1 VCLVG
6 VVLGLCVG
14 RELTA
19 HMLPCLI
26 MRLLSYRIWCQQGKM
41 LKVIWCWCADSPV
54 QDSYT
59 LTNML
64 SVPCA
69 EQAPTHEHAVCS
81 CCSRVLL
88 VYMLCCLTC
97 GVSPFAH
104 HNCALRHTMGPRPCY
119 KTQDQQGTPLTP
131 QQHMPWFVAGP
142 SLARQQMRACRL
154 HFPGAV
160 LLLWGGLAVP
170 CRSLGLVERCTLPA
184 LCDLLLWSIK
194 MVSKGGLGL
203 GQGVQVGWRDLG
215 PVRVWSTR
223 VCGVPGFDFV
233 CRLCTPTGCSWRQ
246 RVMQAVAVLAF
257 APRNACRHSRPWSRA
272 AAAVG
277 IITTSSC
284 WYTVCTASK
293 GGSSTHNRAN
303 AEQGGA
309 CERWCFC

>member
-1 VCLVG
+1 MPGDVGVCLVG

-97 GVSPFAH
+97 GVSSFAH
-104 HNCALRHTMGPRPCY
+104 HNCALRHTMGPP
-119 KTQDQQGTPLTP
+119 T
-131 QQHMPWFVAGP
+131 
-142 SLARQQMRACRL
+142 
-154 HFPGAV
+154 
-160 LLLWGGLAVP
+160 LL
-170 CRSLGLVERCTLPA
+170 
-184 LCDLLLWSIK
+184 
-194 MVSKGGLGL
+194 
-203 GQGVQVGWRDLG
+203 Q
-215 PVRVWSTR
+215 
-223 VCGVPGFDFV
+223 
-233 CRLCTPTGCSWRQ
+233 
-246 RVMQAVAVLAF
+246 
-257 APRNACRHSRPWSRA
+257 NSRPAGHSIDPTA
-272 AAAVG
+272 AHAL
-277 IITTSSC
+277 
-284 WYTVCTASK
+284 VCCGPLFGQA
-293 GGSSTHNRAN
+293 AN
-303 AEQGGA
+303 AGM
-309 CERWCFC
+309 